1 MTTDNTRSDAR
12 AMATSDA
19 ITLLETASRL
29 GAALLTLTRHRRRV
43 RRRALTRGLLH
54 TTTRFWEPRWRARRQ
69 HGASQRWVNTVRR
82 PALHAAGSTQVRS
95 AANRKCNHTIHDTR
109 ARVHAAGSTQRGA
122 VSGESQMQP
131 HDTRYEGKSTCGG
144 QHTERCGQRQTQQ
157 DETSSRWR

>member
-1 MTTDNTRSDAR
+1 MTTDNTRSDAC
-12 AMATSDA
+12 AMATSEA

-69 HGASQRWVNTVRR
+69 PWCEPTMGEHGEKTS
-82 PALHAAGSTQVRS
+82 STCGGQ
-95 AANRKCNHTIHDTR
+95 HT
-109 ARVHAAGSTQRGA
+109 GA
-122 VSGESQMQP
+122 VSGESQMQL

-144 QHTERCGQRQTQQ
+144 QHTERCGQRRIANATTRYTIRGQEYMRRAAHREVRSAADT
-157 DETSSRWR
+157 TG

>member
-19 ITLLETASRL
+19 ITLLETALRL

-54 TTTRFWEPRWRARRQ
+54 MTTRFWEPRRRARRQ

-82 PALHAAGSTQVRS
+82 PALQAAGSTQVRS

-122 VSGESQMQP
+122 VSGRHNRMRRAADGGNTSAADACLATGVRTVGFES
-131 HDTRYEGKSTCGG
+131 TT
-144 QHTERCGQRQTQQ
+144 
-157 DETSSRWR
+157 